1 MARFLGID
9 PGTVR
14 CGIAITN
21 SAASM
26 AFPRPALA
34 NDDSFLAA
42 LRALVDEE
50 SIGTIVVGRPVALSG
65 SETASTKAADGLY
78 EQLVA
83 AFEGLPV
90 VQWDERL
97 TTFEAQRSLSQAGI
111 KAKQHRDH
119 VDSAAA
125 VIMLQ
130 NYVDG
135 LSTL

>member
-9 PGTVR
+9 PGAVR
-14 CGIAITN
+14 CGIAITD
-21 SAASM
+21 SAATM

-34 NDDSFLAA
+34 RDELLLSSLRELIDDEGVS
-42 LRALVDEE
+42 VV
-50 SIGTIVVGRPVALSG
+50 VVGRPVALSG
-65 SETASTKAADGLY
+65 NETSSTIQADALY
-78 EQLVA
+78 LELVGA
-83 AFEGLPV
+83 LSDLTV
-90 VQWDERL
+90 TQCDERL
-97 TTFEAQRSLSQAGI
+97 TTVQAQRSLQQAGL

-135 LSTL
+135 HHVD